1 METTR
6 KSTTKQVSGRFSIRH
21 LPPRVSK
28 TARWLILILA
38 VLLLVFFTIV
48 IVGYLT
54 CQMSA
59 QIMPGVSVGGMPLE
73 GMSLE
78 RAARELDRV
87 WNQELRLTAVDSSN
101 ADRAWV
107 VTPGEFGLGVDAQ
120 ATAMRAFSV
129 GRGEGLFKGIG
140 IWLRGFQ
147 KPMDILPWVLLDDET
162 ARAGLAAWAEIVEI
176 PPAEAQLSVDGGEV
190 SYQAGRSGWML
201 NVAASLALL
210 KDDPSSILMK
220 YRLIQLVTVPN
231 DPEIVD
237 ASETATLLENM
248 LNAEVNLRAYDPV
261 TDEHFQWTPDGETI
275 ASWLALERRASSI
288 SVDTDAQE
296 IAAYLQGLDESLGEE
311 RSIDFESAQKVL
323 EEALEGRTSDPILVH
338 YLPTSY
344 VIVSGDNLVSI
355 GFKVSMP
362 FWKLLEENPML
373 SRRGLRVGE
382 TLTVPPKDSLLE
394 FPVVMGK
401 RIEISISEQHMWI
414 YQDGELFREYVVS
427 TGIDSSPTM
436 PGIFQVMT
444 HELNAYAS
452 IWDLYM
458 PHFMGIYYATPD
470 LLNGIHGL
478 PLLSSGRRLWADVL
492 GRPASFGCII
502 LDLDDAE
509 ELYNWAEDG
518 VVVEIRP

>member
-6 KSTTKQVSGRFSIRH
+6 KSATKQMSRRFSIRN

-48 IVGYLT
+48 LVGYFT

-87 WNQELRLTAVDSSN
+87 WNQELRLTAIDSSN
-101 ADRAWV
+101 ADRAWL
-107 VTPGEFGLGVDAQ
+107 VTPAEFGLGVDAQ
-120 ATAMRAFSV
+120 ATAMRAFTV

-140 IWLRGFQ
+140 TWLRGFQ
-147 KPMDILPWVLLDDET
+147 KPMDLLPWVLLDDET
-162 ARAGLAAWAEIVEI
+162 ARTGLAAWAEIVEI
-176 PPAEAQLSVDGGEV
+176 PSAEAQLSVQGGEV
-190 SYQAGRSGWML
+190 TYQAGRSGWVL
-201 NVAASLALL
+201 DVDASLALL
-210 KDDPSSILMK
+210 KDDPSSILME

-237 ASETATLLENM
+237 ASETATSLEMM
-248 LNAEVNLRAYDPV
+248 LEAEVNLSAYDPV
-261 TDEHFQWTPDGETI
+261 TDEHFQWTSDRETI
-275 ASWLALERRASSI
+275 ASWLALERGASSI
-288 SVDTDAQE
+288 AVDIDAQE

-311 RSIDFESAQKVL
+311 RSIDFEAAQKVL
-323 EEALEGRTSDPILVH
+323 EEALEGQSSDPILVH

-394 FPVVMGK
+394 LPVVMGK

-509 ELYNWAEDG
+509 ELYNWAENG
-518 VVVEIRP
+518 VIVEIRP

>member
-6 KSTTKQVSGRFSIRH
+6 KSATKRASGRFVPRTIS
-21 LPPRVSK
+21 PRVLK
-28 TARWLILILA
+28 TVRWIVGIWF
-38 VLLLVFFTIV
+38 VLLIVSTIIV
-48 IVGYLT
+48 LVGYLT
-54 CQMSA
+54 CQMSV
-59 QIMPGVSVGGMPLE
+59 QIMPGVTVGGMPLE

-78 RAARELDRV
+78 RAAQELDRV
-87 WNQELRLTAVDSSN
+87 WNQELRLTAVDSLD

-107 VTPGEFGLGVDAQ
+107 VAPAAFGLGVDAQ

-129 GRGEGLFKGIG
+129 GRGQGLLKGIG
-140 IWLRGFQ
+140 TWLHGFRQ
-147 KPMDILPWVLLDDET
+147 TMDVPPWVYLDNDAARRGLET
-162 ARAGLAAWAEIVEI
+162 WAEVVDI
-176 PPAEAQLSVDGGEV
+176 PSTEAQLSVEGGTV
-190 SYQAGRSGWML
+190 KYQPGRSGRVL
-201 NVAASLALL
+201 DVAASLALL
-210 KDDPSSILMK
+210 KEDPSAILTE
-220 YRLIQLVTVPN
+220 YRLIPLVTLPSE
-231 DPEIVD
+231 PKIMD
-237 ASETATLLENM
+237 ASGTAAAVENM
-248 LNAEVNLRAYDPV
+248 LDAEVRLTVYDPV
-261 TDEHFQWTPDGETI
+261 TDETFEWKPDRGLL
-275 ASWLALERRASSI
+275 ASWLALEREASSI
-288 SVDTDAQE
+288 SVEVNAE
-296 IAAYLQGLDESLGEE
+296 AIESYLQGIDNSLGEE
-311 RSIDFESAQKVL
+311 RSIDYEEAQSVFRQ
-323 EEALEGRTSDPILVH
+323 ALEGQTSDPILVH

-382 TLTVPPKDSLLE
+382 TLVVPPKDSLLE
-394 FPVVMGK
+394 LPIIMGK
-401 RIEISISEQHMWI
+401 RIVISISEQRMWV
-414 YQDGELFREYVVS
+414 YQDGELYRQYVVS

-458 PHFMGIYYATPD
+458 PHFLGIYYATPD

-492 GRPASFGCII
+492 GRPASYGCII
-502 LDLDDAE
+502 LDLDAAE

-518 VVVEIRP
+518 VVVEIQP